1 MKKKHKKKLFS
12 KISAVMIF
20 LHPCLTKSF
29 VLLRKKQLPL
39 DPPKNISKTIT
50 ATEKKYLSKKKK

>member
-1 MKKKHKKKLFS
+1 MKKKKLFS

-20 LHPCLTKSF
+20 LHPSLTKSF

-50 ATEKKYLSKKKK
+50 ATEKKMSKKEK

>member
-20 LHPCLTKSF
+20 LHPSLTKSF
-29 VLLRKKQLPL
+29 VLLRKNNYPL
-39 DPPKNISKTIT
+39 ILPKNISKTIT
-50 ATEKKYLSKKKK
+50 ATEKNV